1 LVSKVTQGRPGY
13 LFLSD
18 GALDFLDELYARGS
32 FTGDV
37 GNGEDGG
44 SCLWLEIEEKQL
56 NGFLSRLFSQSSGRL
71 FGSWPTGDIL
81 SDSGR
86 RQLQMAPTE
95 RKDTEFQLDNKN
107 LKYQRK
113 LQIVM
118 TRSQCLKLMD
128 EAAGLVLLLNAKTG
142 FMHVAVLV
150 FF

>member
-1 LVSKVTQGRPGY
+1 
-13 LFLSD
+13 
-18 GALDFLDELYARGS
+18 
-32 FTGDV
+32 
-37 GNGEDGG
+37 
-44 SCLWLEIEEKQL
+44 
-56 NGFLSRLFSQSSGRL
+56 
-71 FGSWPTGDIL
+71 
-81 SDSGR
+81 
-86 RQLQMAPTE
+86 MAPTE